1 MKEQKT
7 TLHNAFL
14 DHVAEVG
21 EYIKKDFSSVRPLI
35 WDETVNKIDSEA
47 ILSHKFA
54 DFLDIVINTVQD
66 VTKLGRETFTFEIF
80 HSLFR
85 RSKTFEANPATWK
98 SFREC
103 LACNSIQMRCSK
115 RTTSRCQT
123 VH

>member
-1 MKEQKT
+1 MKEHKT

-21 EYIKKDFSSVRPLI
+21 EYVKKDFSSVRPLI

-66 VTKLGRETFTFEIF
+66 VTKLGRQTIFEI
-80 HSLFR
+80 SLTRF
-85 RSKTFEANPATWK
+85 
-98 SFREC
+98 
-103 LACNSIQMRCSK
+103 
-115 RTTSRCQT
+115 
-123 VH
+123 